1 MVDPADM
8 LKGRTR
14 ETKIHRDARG
24 RWFNDGT
31 EITHTLLTRAF
42 DAWLRPAP
50 DGSGRWCLSN
60 DINWAYV
67 GLEGPPRF
75 VRSVDVSDGAVTLR
89 LSDDTT
95 AALDPSTLR
104 QGPEGALYCDV
115 PGEMT
120 ARFDAHAMMQLEA
133 LIEEDDEGVFL
144 RIGGARVR
152 PPEVAAPL

>member
-1 MVDPADM
+1 MVDPASM

-24 RWFNDGT
+24 RWFNDGA

-42 DAWLRPAP
+42 DAWLLPAP

-67 GLEGPPRF
+67 SLEGPPRF
-75 VRSVDVSDGAVTLR
+75 VRRVEVDQGAVTLH
-89 LSDDTT
+89 LSDDRQ
-95 AALDPSTLR
+95 ARLDPSTLR

-115 PGEMT
+115 PGDMT
-120 ARFDAHAMMQLEA
+120 ARFDPHAMMQLES
-133 LIEEDDEGVFL
+133 LIDEDEEGVFL
-144 RIGGARVR
+144 TLDNRRIR
-152 PPEVAAPL
+152 PPQVARPL